1 MGMATKQLNLAKVFQ
16 SVTSAL
22 AGNQEALNQADSFNH
37 DHGDNMVEVFEV
49 VTQAMKEKRGA
60 SAADQLAYASQLLRQ
75 RESGSAKYYAGGLSQ
90 AAQQFEGK
98 KVTSNNVLQ
107 LLQTLI
113 SGGQQAPAQSQPAAG
128 VDALASL
135 LGGMGATGQEG
146 AQPAIDVGSLLSA
159 GMSYLSAKSSGQGD
173 MEALM
178 GALMAGTQGGSVPHR
193 AQSGA
198 VVANALLQAVGGL
211 SGRR

>member
-1 MGMATKQLNLAKVFQ
+1 MATKQVNLAKVFQ

-22 AGNQEALNQADSFNH
+22 AGNQEALNQADTFNH
-37 DHGDNMVEVFEV
+37 DHGDNMVQVFEV
-49 VTQAMKEKRGA
+49 VTQAVKEKKGA
-60 SAADQLAYASQLLRQ
+60 SAADQLAYASQLLSQ
-75 RESGSAKYYAGGLSQ
+75 RESGSARYYTGGLSQ
-90 AAQQFEGK
+90 AAQRFEGK
-98 KVTSNNVLQ
+98 KVTSDNVMQ
-107 LLQTLI
+107 LVQTLI

-128 VDALASL
+128 ADALASL
-135 LGGMGATGQEG
+135 LGGMGSAGQGG

-159 GMSYLSAKSSGQGD
+159 GMSYLSAKQSGQGD
-173 MEALM
+173 MDALT

-198 VVANALLQAVGGL
+198 VVANALLQAIGGL